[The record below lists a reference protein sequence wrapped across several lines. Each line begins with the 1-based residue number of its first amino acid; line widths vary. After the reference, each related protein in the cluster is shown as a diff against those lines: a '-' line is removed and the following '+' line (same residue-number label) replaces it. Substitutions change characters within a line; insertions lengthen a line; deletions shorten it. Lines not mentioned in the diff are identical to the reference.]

1 MSKMASDLGQRLT
14 VAAIGIPVTVAVTY
28 AGGPLFAVGLAVL
41 SAVAV
46 WEIGR
51 MVAARGD
58 RFLYVW
64 GMMLAAFYP
73 MAAHYLDPGRAW
85 WITLAALAA
94 VVGVATL
101 RIAPTDRPFQAAAL
115 TLAAAV
121 YVGGLI
127 SFGVP
132 LREQFGVGAVEGT
145 LFFFLPVALTWLS
158 DTAAYFGGR
167 SFGKRKL
174 SPVISPNKTVEGALS
189 SLVAGP
195 VGAVFYGFVVL
206 PRLGSSLGVA
216 ALLALGLVVAVAAT
230 IGDLAESALKRECG
244 VKDSSGLLPGHGGL
258 LDRMDSLL
266 WSIPAV
272 CVFLLA
278 FL

>member
-1 MSKMASDLGQRLT
+1 MASDLGQRLT

-28 AGGPLFAVGLAVL
+28 AGGPLFAAGLAVL

-51 MVAARGD
+51 MLATRGD
-58 RFLYVW
+58 RFLYVP
-64 GMMLAAFYP
+64 GMVLAASYP
-73 MAAHYLDPGRAW
+73 LAALYLGSADAW
-85 WITLAALAA
+85 SITLAAIVLL
-94 VVGVATL
+94 VGAATL
-101 RIAPTDRPFQAAAL
+101 RMAPAERPFQVAAL
-115 TLAAAV
+115 TFTAAV

-132 LREQFGVGAVEGT
+132 LRERFAVSALEGT
-145 LFFFLPVALTWLS
+145 LFFFLPVALTWLA

-167 SFGKRKL
+167 ALGKRQL
-174 SPVISPNKTVEGALS
+174 SPVISPNKTVEGAAAAL
-189 SLVAGP
+189 LAGP

-206 PRLGSSLGVA
+206 PRLGSSLGVPG
-216 ALLALGLVVAVAAT
+216 LLALGLVIAAAAT

-266 WSIPAV
+266 WSIPAA
-272 CVFLLA
+272 CVFLLV

>member
-1 MSKMASDLGQRLT
+1 MASDLGQRLT

-28 AGGPLFAVGLAVL
+28 AGGPWFAVGLAVL

-51 MVAARGD
+51 MLAARGD
-58 RFLYVW
+58 RFLYVV
-64 GMMLAAFYP
+64 GMTVAASYPLAAL
-73 MAAHYLDPGRAW
+73 YLDPGDSW
-85 WITLAALAA
+85 SITLAAVVLLA
-94 VVGVATL
+94 GVATL
-101 RIAPTDRPFQAAAL
+101 RIAPADRPFQTAAL
-115 TLAAAV
+115 TLASAI

-132 LREQFGVGAVEGT
+132 LREQFGTSAVEGT
-145 LFFFLPVALTWLS
+145 LFFFLPVALTWIS

-167 SFGKRKL
+167 ALGKRKL
-174 SPVISPNKTVEGALS
+174 SPVISPNKTVEGAVAAL
-189 SLVAGP
+189 LAGP
-195 VGAVFYGFVVL
+195 AAAVIYGFVVL
-206 PRLGSSLGVA
+206 PRLGDSLGVQG
-216 ALLALGLVVAVAAT
+216 LLALGLVVAAAAT

-266 WSIPAV
+266 WSIPAA
-272 CVFLLA
+272 CVFLLV

>member
-1 MSKMASDLGQRLT
+1 MASDLGRRLT
-14 VAAIGIPVTVAVTY
+14 VAAIGIPLTVAVTLV
-28 AGGPLFAVGLAVL
+28 GGPLFAAGLSVL

-46 WEIGR
+46 WETGR
-51 MVAARGD
+51 MLGARGD
-58 RFLYVW
+58 RFLYLP
-64 GMMLAAFYP
+64 GMALAASYP
-73 MAAHYLDPGRAW
+73 
-85 WITLAALAA
+85 LAALYLGAA
-94 VVGVATL
+94 DMWGITVAALVVVTGVATL

-115 TLAAAV
+115 TLTSSV

-132 LREQFGVGAVEGT
+132 LREEFGATAVEGT
-145 LFFFLPVALTWLS
+145 LFFFLPVALTWFA

-167 SFGKRKL
+167 ALGRRKL
-174 SPVISPNKTVEGALS
+174 SPVISPNKTIEGAVAALLAGS
-189 SLVAGP
+189 GGALV
-195 VGAVFYGFVVL
+195 YGFLVL
-206 PRLGSSLGVA
+206 PSLADWLGVSG
-216 ALLALGLVVAVAAT
+216 LLALGLVVSVAAT

-266 WSIPAV
+266 WSIPAA
-272 CVFLLA
+272 CAFLLW

>member
-1 MSKMASDLGQRLT
+1 MASDLGQRLT

-28 AGGPLFAVGLAVL
+28 AGGPWFAVGLAVL

-51 MVAARGD
+51 MLAARGD
-58 RFLYVW
+58 CFLYVV
-64 GMMLAAFYP
+64 GVTVAASYP
-73 MAAHYLDPGRAW
+73 LAAHYLDPGDSW
-85 WITLAALAA
+85 SITLAAVVLLA
-94 VVGVATL
+94 GVATL
-101 RIAPTDRPFQAAAL
+101 RIAPADRPFQTAAL
-115 TLAAAV
+115 TLASAI

-132 LREQFGVGAVEGT
+132 LREQFGTSAVEGT
-145 LFFFLPVALTWLS
+145 LFFFLPVALTWIS

-167 SFGKRKL
+167 ALGKRKL
-174 SPVISPNKTVEGALS
+174 SPVISPNKTVEGAVAAL
-189 SLVAGP
+189 LAGP
-195 VGAVFYGFVVL
+195 AAAVIYGFVVL
-206 PRLGSSLGVA
+206 PRLGDSLGVQG
-216 ALLALGLVVAVAAT
+216 LLALGLVVAAAAT

-266 WSIPAV
+266 WSIPAA
-272 CVFLLA
+272 CVFLLV

>member
-1 MSKMASDLGQRLT
+1 MASNLGQRLS

-28 AGGPLFAVGLAVL
+28 VGGPLFAAGLSILA
-41 SAVAV
+41 AGAV

-58 RFLYVW
+58 RILYLPA
-64 GMMLAAFYP
+64 MALAASYP
-73 MAAHYLDPGRAW
+73 
-85 WITLAALAA
+85 LAALALAPAAPWTITISA
-94 VVGVATL
+94 VVLIAAVATFS
-101 RIAPTDRPFQAAAL
+101 IPPAERPFQAGAL
-115 TLAAAV
+115 TLTSAV

-132 LREQFGVGAVEGT
+132 LREGFAESAVDGT
-145 LFFFLPVALTWLS
+145 LFFFLPVALTWLA

-167 SFGKRKL
+167 AFGKRPL
-174 SPVISPNKTVEGALS
+174 SPVISPNKTIEGAVAAL
-189 SLVAGP
+189 LAGP
-195 VGAVFYGFVVL
+195 IGAVFYGYVL
-206 PRLGSSLGVA
+206 LPQLGASLRIVGLV
-216 ALLALGLVVAVAAT
+216 ALGLVVAVAAT

-266 WSIPAV
+266 WSIPAA
-272 CVFLLA
+272 CAFLLL

>member
-1 MSKMASDLGQRLT
+1 MASDLGQRLT

-28 AGGPLFAVGLAVL
+28 AGGPWFAVRLAVL

-51 MVAARGD
+51 MLGARGD
-58 RFLYVW
+58 RFLYVV
-64 GMMLAAFYP
+64 GMTVAASYPLAAL
-73 MAAHYLDPGRAW
+73 YLDPGDSW
-85 WITLAALAA
+85 SITLAAVMLLAD
-94 VVGVATL
+94 VSTL
-101 RIAPTDRPFQAAAL
+101 RVDPADRPFQTAAL
-115 TLAAAV
+115 TLTSAI

-132 LREQFGVGAVEGT
+132 LREQFGTSAVEGT
-145 LFFFLPVALTWLS
+145 LFFFLPVALTWIS

-167 SFGKRKL
+167 ALGRRKL
-174 SPVISPNKTVEGALS
+174 SPVISPNKTVEGAVAAL
-189 SLVAGP
+189 LAGP
-195 VGAVFYGFVVL
+195 AAGVFYGFVVL
-206 PRLGSSLGVA
+206 PRLGDSLGVQG
-216 ALLALGLVVAVAAT
+216 LMALGLVVAAAAT

-266 WSIPAV
+266 WSIPAA
-272 CVFLLA
+272 CVFLLV